1 MESEQNIQPGPQG
14 SQEELISHR
23 ELLKR
28 AFVQGG
34 FIAGVGLCLLTA
46 TSFLGGL
53 GPVFDIT
60 SHFPVQYFAGL
71 LLASGV
77 FCALRR
83 WKTAAGFGA
92 AALVNLCQFA
102 PLFFGGP
109 SGSNPEGGSELTLMS
124 VNVQRSNRDHA
135 LVVDAIK
142 RASPDAFAL
151 LEVDR
156 RWLDAMAELEKEYLY
171 SIREPRDHNFGLA
184 LYSRT
189 PLQNARAERFV
200 TAGVLSIV
208 SDIKFEGALV
218 TVVATHPVPPSAG
231 SSTRERNRQ
240 LAAIADFVTEQNGP
254 TIVIGDLNTTPWNRH
269 FKQLIR
275 HGRLTDSAKGFGLQ
289 STWPGSWVPK
299 IRRKFGASPAGP
311 PVGSP
316 FDHFLFRIPIDHC
329 LHSEE
334 LETVDRVVGD
344 YVGSDHLPL
353 TVKLRW
359 RP

>member
-1 MESEQNIQPGPQG
+1 MNP
-14 SQEELISHR
+14 HR

-28 AFVQGG
+28 AFVQGC

-46 TSFLGGL
+46 ASFLGGL
-53 GPVFDIT
+53 GPLFDIT

-71 LLASGV
+71 LLAAGV

-109 SGSNPEGGSELTLMS
+109 SGVNPEDGTDLTLMS
-124 VNVQRSNRDHA
+124 VNVQRSNHDHA

-156 RWLDAMAELEKEYLY
+156 RWLDAMAELEGEYPY
-171 SIREPRDHNFGLA
+171 SIKEPRDHNFGLA

-189 PLQNARAERFV
+189 PLQNARAVRFV
-200 TAGVLSIV
+200 TNGVLSIV
-208 SDIKFEGALV
+208 SGIELEGGLV

-240 LAAIADFVTEQNGP
+240 LAAIADFAKELDGP
-254 TIVIGDLNTTPWNRH
+254 AVVIGDLNTTPWNRH
-269 FKQLIR
+269 FKKLVEE
-275 HGRLTDSAKGFGLQ
+275 GRLTDSAKGFGLQ

-299 IRRKFGASPAGP
+299 IRRRMGASSAGTPA
-311 PVGSP
+311 GSP
-316 FDHFLFRIPIDHC
+316 FDNFLFRIPIDHC

-334 LETVDRVVGD
+334 LETVDRIVGD
-344 YVGSDHLPL
+344 HVGSDHLPL
-353 TVKLRW
+353 TVKLR
-359 RP
+359 RRR